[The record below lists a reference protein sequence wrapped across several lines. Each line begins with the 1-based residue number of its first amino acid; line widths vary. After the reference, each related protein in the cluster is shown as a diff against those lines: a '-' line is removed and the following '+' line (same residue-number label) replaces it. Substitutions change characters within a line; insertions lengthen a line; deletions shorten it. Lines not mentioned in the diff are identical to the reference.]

1 MHYRQYHIYQKQSRS
16 NCEKLLLT
24 LNSDSIIYIYI
35 SYNLINFNLNNS
47 IKRILD
53 FLNFVI
59 SLEIENNR
67 GNKLINNNN
76 NKKKPTLKTK
86 VHYKQERKSEKER
99 ILLGRVKQQ
108 ERTTMREKL
117 EEVVENNKRWKGRD
131 SWGSDSCK
139 RRTAKFKRNPR
150 TLVKRKIRRKLK
162 EVGRRLGGTKWKKY
176 GESSEKSPNVSA
188 KKFEQKLLRNYE
200 KCRWRIE
207 EKKVKKYI
215 KTTVTA
221 TE

>member
-1 MHYRQYHIYQKQSRS
+1 M
-16 NCEKLLLT
+16 
-24 LNSDSIIYIYI
+24 
-35 SYNLINFNLNNS
+35 INFNLNNS

-117 EEVVENNKRWKGRD
+117 EEVVENNKR
-131 SWGSDSCK
+131 
-139 RRTAKFKRNPR
+139 
-150 TLVKRKIRRKLK
+150 
-162 EVGRRLGGTKWKKY
+162 
-176 GESSEKSPNVSA
+176 
-188 KKFEQKLLRNYE
+188 
-200 KCRWRIE
+200 
-207 EKKVKKYI
+207 
-215 KTTVTA
+215 
-221 TE
+221 